1 MSTVDKSRS
10 PYFDDYNEDK
20 GFHEI
25 LFVPARAVQVREL
38 NQLQSMFYEQI
49 NRFADHTFE
58 DGSVVI
64 PGETNYDLE
73 LNYVKVNI
81 DNYSSVVQFLGGSN
95 ISLVGSSGITANVK
109 IFRQPEGSDPAT
121 FFVEYIDAS
130 TDGEQ
135 AKFADAETI
144 EVYAGDTKI
153 TEAQV
158 IGTGLGSKFTINSG
172 VYYIKG
178 RFVLVPE
185 ETVIL
190 DRYSSQPSKVV
201 CIEYNE
207 TTVTENQD
215 TSLFDNAQGTP
226 NFTAPGAHRLKVN
239 AGLKVFDL
247 ADIDTIPDNCV
258 EILRVNEGALEKTY
272 RGPNYS
278 ILGDVL
284 AQRTY
289 EESGDYTVK
298 SFTIGFD
305 DYESVFGSVDET
317 KIATQLDPGIA
328 YVRGYRIETTSKTNL
343 ELDKARDTGII
354 NNSSISAA
362 IGYYVEVENITAL
375 PSVSVLQ
382 KVSFKDIGASEVG
395 TGRVRMI
402 TNPSTGVYRLFLF
415 DLKDTTGVRTTSFVS
430 SATTIDSTDTVTF
443 SADIIESEIQEPA
456 FNGLVFPLNVDFVR
470 TLNTNNGNSDTSYS
484 CIKQLTGTTDS
495 SGVVTF
501 SAGTNEVFV
510 AQDPRFAF
518 GSYTDDDTYFDV
530 SGNFSLGGNPT
541 GTVISIDL
549 GAGNASRP
557 VRVNLQVAKE
567 QVVQKIKT
575 LQQTSVTGTLTG
587 GELSL
592 DKADAYRIVSV
603 VDNDSNDITSLFT
616 LNVNKTQSY
625 YGVSSVST
633 SRTVSEPITVTFEYF
648 SHGSGDYF
656 GPDSYVDL
664 DYDDIPIEDGTRL
677 SDLLDFRPRI
687 NDAGTG
693 FTGIGSSVGNLPTPF
708 SIIRTDVEH
717 YLKRIDKV
725 YVNARGEFGIKKGL
739 PALDPSEPDDPAES
753 MTLYTLYVPPYTFDI
768 SDVQAEKINNRRY
781 TMRDI
786 GNIENRLTNVEYYVS
801 LNLLEQEAEATQ
813 VTDPVTGANRFKNGF
828 FTDRFIDHGSADFSW
843 EGYHVAMDDENSEM
857 RPEFSL
863 NAVDIELNS
872 VESSGIVVNDNMV
885 TLPFEHVTYIKQNQR
900 SSTLN
905 VNPYAIY
912 RWSGSLK
919 LNPSM
924 DSWIDTEYTNPEV
937 TYRVFNNGRLTQSWN
952 SWSLNWTGGT
962 STTSRQFTRRSAP
975 HSVWQSPNAWGEG
988 VWNRGLFRRTTDTF
1002 RTTTTTR
1009 TNIDVV
1015 NDKLLD
1021 TSVIPFMRSIDIDL
1035 KGGGNR
1041 PKSRMHFFFDNTNIN
1056 QFVKPDGGVFGDPVY
1071 TDIDGNFDAVFRIP
1085 NNDQQ
1090 KFRTG
1095 QKQVVATDED
1105 SNQQQLS
1112 TSYAQSTFTST
1123 GTRQIRQRTIR
1134 ATRSINT
1141 NTSLVRRVWS
1151 DPLAQSFLVE
1161 RQGGMFVTK
1170 VNVFFETK
1178 DPVVPVT
1185 LQLRE
1190 MDNGSPTQTIIPGGE
1205 KLLNPASVNLSNDGS
1220 VATTFEFDHPVYL
1233 EDGQEYCFVLASNSN
1248 QYNAFIGKM
1257 GEQDLE
1263 TGKFIVKQPYVGV
1276 LFKSQN
1282 NSTWTEDQQADLQFE
1297 LFCAKF
1303 DTSITGELITDR
1315 VNPVDIRL
1323 IQNPIQTEIGSN
1335 TLTIYRQNHNY
1346 VVGTEV
1352 SIAGA
1357 TGGNNIPDTQINTTH
1372 TVSNVVDPNHIEV
1385 VVSNTADTTG
1395 NIGGSS
1401 VTISNTI
1408 QASLLNPNIPV
1419 IDLPDT
1425 NIALYARGTTGQSID
1440 GNETPYQVQSD
1451 YINIDN
1457 DSINE
1462 LKFPWLIT
1470 NESDETANM
1479 AGAKS
1484 LKMKAIMSSL
1494 NENVSPVIDL
1504 SGANIITPFT
1514 QITKKETLETD
1525 GSNNWANY
1533 RTNVNPLSTPADMFR
1548 VYLELKTINPSNV
1561 ILTVR
1566 TANSKEEMEDAEW
1579 VEIPNISTD
1588 IPADGNDFYEYE
1600 FEKTGLSQ
1608 FSYYQIMIQL
1618 KSDSAVNYPVCRR
1631 LRVLALSDFS

>member
-20 GFHEI
+20 NFHEI

-38 NQLQSMFYEQI
+38 NQLQTMFYEQI

-64 PGETNYDLE
+64 PGETNFDLE
-73 LNYVKVNI
+73 LKYIKVDI

-95 ISLVGSSGITANVK
+95 INLVGSSGITANVK

-121 FFVEYIDAS
+121 FFVEYLDAS
-130 TDGEQ
+130 DSGDQ
-135 AKFADAETI
+135 AVFADDETLD
-144 EVYAGDTKI
+144 VYAGDTKI

-207 TTVTENQD
+207 KVTTENQD
-215 TSLFDNAQGTP
+215 SSLFDNAQGTP
-226 NFTAPGAHRLKVN
+226 NFTAPGAHRLQVN

-247 ADIDTIPDNCV
+247 EDIETIPDNCV
-258 EILRVNEGALEKTY
+258 EIFRVNEGALEKTY
-272 RGPNYS
+272 RGPNYN
-278 ILGDVL
+278 ILDDVL

-298 SFTIGFD
+298 AFNIGFN
-305 DYESVFGSVDET
+305 DYESVFGSQDET
-317 KIATQLDPGIA
+317 KLACQLDPAIA
-328 YVRGYRIETTSKTNL
+328 YVRGYRIETTAKTNL

-375 PSVSVLQ
+375 PSVSALQ
-382 KVSFKDIGASEVG
+382 QVSFKDSGGSEIG
-395 TGRVRMI
+395 TGRIRMI
-402 TNPSTGVYRLFLF
+402 SNPSVDVYRLFLF
-415 DLKDTTGVRTTSFVS
+415 DVKDTSGTRTTSFVS
-430 SATTIDSTDTVTF
+430 NATTVDSTDTVTF
-443 SADIIESEIQEPA
+443 SADLIESSIQEPA
-456 FNGLVFPLNVDFVR
+456 YNSLLFPMNVDFIK

-484 CIKQLTGTTDS
+484 AIKQLTGTTDS

-510 AQDPRFAF
+510 AQDARFAF
-518 GSYTDDDTYFDV
+518 GSYTDDGTYFDV

-541 GTVISIDL
+541 GSVISIDL
-549 GAGNASRP
+549 GGANASRP

-575 LQQTSVTGTLTG
+575 LQQTTASGSLTN

-592 DKADAYRIVSV
+592 GKADAYRIVSV
-603 VDNDSNDITSLFT
+603 IDNDNNDITSLFT
-616 LNVNKTQSY
+616 LNIKKTQSF

-633 SRTVSEPITVTFEYF
+633 IRTVSEPITVTFEYF

-664 DYDDIPIEDGTRL
+664 DYDEIPSEDGTRL
-677 SDLLDFRPRI
+677 SDMLDFRPRI

-693 FTGIGSSVGNLPTPF
+693 FTGVGSSVGNLPTPF
-708 SIIRTDVEH
+708 SIIRSDVEH

-725 YVNARGEFGIKKGL
+725 YVNSRGEFGIKKGL
-739 PALDPSEPDDPAES
+739 PALDPSVPEDPAES
-753 MTLYTLYVPPYTFDI
+753 MVLYTLYVPPYTFDI
-768 SDVQAEKINNRRY
+768 EDVQAEKINNRRY

-786 GNIENRLTNVEYYVS
+786 GNIENRLSNVEYYVT
-801 LNLLEQEAEATQ
+801 LNLLEQEADSTQ
-813 VTDPVTGANRFKNGF
+813 VTDPVTGTNRFKNGF
-828 FTDRFIDHGSADFSW
+828 FTDRFIDHGNADFSW
-843 EGYHVAMDDENSEM
+843 SGYHVAMDDENSEM

-863 NAVDIELNS
+863 NAVDLAMNTL
-872 VESSGIVVNDNMV
+872 ESSGVVVNDNVV
-885 TLPFEHVTYIKQNQR
+885 TLPYEHVTYVRQNQR
-900 SSTLN
+900 SRTLN

-919 LNPSM
+919 VNPSV
-924 DSWIDTEYTNPEV
+924 DSWIDTEYNEPDV

-952 SWSLNWTGGT
+952 SWGLNWTGGT
-962 STTSRQFTRRSAP
+962 SQTSRQFTRTSAP
-975 HSVWQSPNAWGEG
+975 HSVWQSPDAQGEG

-1021 TSVIPFMRSIDIDL
+1021 TSVIPYMRSIDIDL
-1035 KGGGNR
+1035 KGEGNR
-1041 PKSRMHFFFDNTNIN
+1041 PKSRMHFFFDDSGIN
-1056 QFVKPDGGVFGDPVY
+1056 QFVKPDGGSFGDPVY
-1071 TDIDGNFDAVFRIP
+1071 TDSDGNFNAVFRIP
-1085 NNDQQ
+1085 NNDQD

-1095 QKQVVATDED
+1095 QKQIVATDEE

-1161 RQGGMFVTK
+1161 RRGGMFVTK

-1205 KLLNPASVNLSNDGS
+1205 KLLKPSDVNLSSDGS

-1257 GEQDLE
+1257 GEQDLA
-1263 TGKFIVKQPYVGV
+1263 TGKYIVKQPYAGV

-1303 DTSITGELITDR
+1303 DTSVTGELITDSKS
-1315 VNPVDIRL
+1315 PDDIRL
-1323 IQNPIQTEIGSN
+1323 RSNPIETTEGES
-1335 TLTIYRQNHNY
+1335 TLIITRQNHNY
-1346 VVGTEV
+1346 TVGTKV
-1352 SIAGA
+1352 VISGA
-1357 TGGNNIPDTQINTTH
+1357 TGDNNIPANEINDEHDVT
-1372 TVSNVVDPNHIEV
+1372 SIIDPNHIEITV
-1385 VVSNTADTTG
+1385 TSVADTSG
-1395 NIGGSS
+1395 DIGGDS
-1401 VTISNTI
+1401 VVISNTI

-1419 IDLPDT
+1419 INLPDSD
-1425 NIALYARGTTGQSID
+1425 IAFYVRGTTGKSID

-1457 DSINE
+1457 DSIND

-1470 NESDETANM
+1470 NSNDETENM
-1479 AGAKS
+1479 AGEKS
-1484 LKMKAIMSSL
+1484 LKMRAVMNST
-1494 NENVSPVIDL
+1494 NENISPVIDL

-1514 QITKKETLETD
+1514 QITKSQAVETD

-1533 RTNVNPLSTPADMFR
+1533 RTKINPLNTPSDMFR
-1548 VYLELKTINPSNV
+1548 IYMDIKSIDPSNV
-1561 ILTVR
+1561 VVSAR
-1566 TANSKEEMEDAEW
+1566 TSNSKEEMEDADW
-1579 VEIPNISTD
+1579 IEIPNISTD
-1588 IPADGNDFYEYE
+1588 IAADGNDFYEYE
-1600 FEKTGLSQ
+1600 FEQTGFTP
-1608 FSYYQIMIQL
+1608 FSFYQIMIQL
-1618 KSDSAVNYPVCRR
+1618 KSDSAVNYPICKR